1 MLYNHVLY
9 DCAVNVTLISFW
21 NTGVKMFFVS
31 GQGSVT
37 TLSQPQTLYAYQF
50 VNYEPGNAGLEKNL
64 NSRLP
69 LGQVALNFC
78 LPLN

>member
-1 MLYNHVLY
+1 M
-9 DCAVNVTLISFW
+9 TLISFW

-50 VNYEPGNAGLEKNL
+50 VNYEPGNAGLEKKLEFQFAIGSSSCQILPGLYKCNYYNL
-64 NSRLP
+64 V
-69 LGQVALNFC
+69 G
-78 LPLN
+78 